1 MKNITSEDSPIIEIT
16 VSGDSMGARLDAYV
30 ANYLETVL
38 PGSSR
43 NYVQK
48 LIENNMVSVQGLD
61 NTHVK
66 SNYKVKKNDFITVA
80 IPENEELN
88 VEAEDIPL
96 DIVYEDEDLVVINK
110 ARGMVVHPA
119 EGNFTGTL
127 VNALLFRCKDLSDIN
142 GVKRPGIVHRI
153 DKDTTGLLV
162 VAKNN
167 MSHNFLSEQLK
178 KHEIERTY
186 IALVEG
192 AIKEKFGNINAPIGR
207 HPVDRKKMAVNLSNG
222 KSAITHFEVL
232 ERVGNFTLVK
242 CMLETGRTHQIRV
255 HMSYIGFPVV
265 GDSVYGR
272 NDNRGISGQ
281 ALHACRLTLTHPSS
295 KEKMTFYAPLPEDF
309 RALLKRQGL
318 VFENI
323 K

>member
-1 MKNITSEDSPIIEIT
+1 MKSVTSEDSPFIEFV
-16 VSGDSMGARLDAYV
+16 VSQDNMGARLDAYV
-30 ANYLETVL
+30 ANLLESVL

-48 LIENNMVSVQGLD
+48 LIENDCVSVQGLD
-61 NTHVK
+61 SNRVK
-66 SNYKVKKNDFITVA
+66 SNYKVKKDDIITVF

-96 DIVYEDEDLVVINK
+96 DIVYEDDDIIIINK

-167 MSHNFLSEQLK
+167 FAHNFLSQQLK

-192 AIKEKFGNINAPIGR
+192 AIKEQFGNINAPIGR
-207 HPVDRKKMAVNLSNG
+207 HPVDRKKMAVNLNNG
-222 KSAITHFEVL
+222 KPAVTHFEVL
-232 ERVGNFTLVK
+232 SRVGNYTLVK

-265 GDSVYGR
+265 GDPVYGR

-281 ALHACRLTLTHPSS
+281 ALHAYRLMLVHPTS

-309 RALLKRQGL
+309 QALLKRQGL
-318 VFENI
+318 DFESF